1 MAQCVL
7 HRFVA
12 AAARGCCW
20 LVVLL
25 ALGCA
30 RHEPAAPVPVAATPP
45 APATTMTT
53 PAKEVVI
60 CKIERE
66 TAYDLGLRAYDAGEV
81 KRAMSLWREAASI
94 DTDQEVRQKAL
105 FAMASVKLSQAGND
119 AELVAALEMLDAWAK
134 KSPPGGSGE
143 DARFLL
149 PVVKAFK
156 PGFAVKEQKAA
167 LERECGKKLAEREEQ
182 VRKSLQQQVKALE
195 SIHQQIQEKKKGLS
209 NY

>member
-7 HRFVA
+7 HRVGSTA
-12 AAARGCCW
+12 VHGCCGLALL
-20 LVVLL
+20 LV
-25 ALGCA
+25 LGCA
-30 RHEPAAPVPVAATPP
+30 RHEPVPVPVAAPASPP
-45 APATTMTT
+45 AT
-53 PAKEVVI
+53 PAKDVII

-81 KRAMSLWREAASI
+81 KRAMTLWREATA
-94 DTDQEVRQKAL
+94 DADQAVRQKAL
-105 FAMASVKLSQAGND
+105 FAMAGVRLTQAGSD
-119 AELVAALEMLDAWAK
+119 AELAAALDLLDAWAK

-143 DARFLL
+143 DARFLV

-156 PGFAVKEQKAA
+156 PGYVLKEQKAA
-167 LERECGKKLAEREEQ
+167 LERDCGKKLAEREEQ

>member
-1 MAQCVL
+1 MARCVL
-7 HRFVA
+7 HRIGTT
-12 AAARGCCW
+12 AARICCGLS
-20 LVVLL
+20 LVL

-30 RHEPAAPVPVAATPP
+30 RHEPVPAPVVAPAPPP
-45 APATTMTT
+45 APS
-53 PAKEVVI
+53 KEVII

-66 TAYDLGLRAYDAGEV
+66 TAYDQGLRAYESGEV
-81 KRAMSLWREAASI
+81 KRAMTLWREAAAVETAQ
-94 DTDQEVRQKAL
+94 DVRQRAL
-105 FAMASVKLSQAGND
+105 FAMAAVKLSQAGSD
-119 AELVAALEMLDAWAK
+119 AEVSAALDMLDAWAK

-149 PVVKAFK
+149 GVVKSFK
-156 PGFAVKEQKAA
+156 PAFVLKEQKAA
-167 LERECGKKLAEREEQ
+167 LERECGKKLVEREEQ

>member
-7 HRFVA
+7 HRIGTTA
-12 AAARGCCW
+12 AHGCCG
-20 LVVLL
+20 L
-25 ALGCA
+25 ALLLVLGCV
-30 RHEPAAPVPVAATPP
+30 RHEPVLVPVAAPTP
-45 APATTMTT
+45 APSA
-53 PAKEVVI
+53 PAKEVIV

-66 TAYDLGLRAYDAGEV
+66 TAYDLGLRAYEAGEV
-81 KRAMSLWREAASI
+81 KRAMVLWREAVA
-94 DTDQEVRQKAL
+94 DADQGVHQKAL
-105 FAMASVKLSQAGND
+105 FAMASVKLTQAGSD
-119 AELVAALEMLDAWAK
+119 AEAAAALDMLEVWAK

-156 PGFAVKEQKAA
+156 PGFVLKEQKAA

>member
-1 MAQCVL
+1 MAQCAL
-7 HRFVA
+7 HRIVA
-12 AAARGCCW
+12 AAARGCCG

-30 RHEPAAPVPVAATPP
+30 RHEPAPPVPVAATPP
-45 APATTMTT
+45 SATTLPTA
-53 PAKEVVI
+53 AKEVVI

-119 AELVAALEMLDAWAK
+119 AELAAALEMLDAWAK

>member
-7 HRFVA
+7 HRIGTT
-12 AAARGCCW
+12 AARGCCW
-20 LVVLL
+20 LALL
-25 ALGCA
+25 LVLGCA
-30 RHEPAAPVPVAATPP
+30 RHEPAPVPVAAP
-45 APATTMTT
+45 APPPEA
-53 PAKEVVI
+53 PAKEVII

-66 TAYDLGLRAYDAGEV
+66 TAYDRGLRAYDAGEV
-81 KRAMSLWREAASI
+81 KRAMTLWREAAA
-94 DTDQEVRQKAL
+94 DTDQDVRQKAL
-105 FAMASVKLSQAGND
+105 FAMAAVKLSQAGSD
-119 AELVAALEMLDAWAK
+119 AELSAALEVLDAWAK

-143 DARFLL
+143 DARFLV

-156 PGFAVKEQKAA
+156 PGYALKEQKAA
-167 LERECGKKLAEREEQ
+167 LERECGKKLTEREEQ

>member
-1 MAQCVL
+1 MAQRVL
-7 HRFVA
+7 HCIGM
-12 AAARGCCW
+12 AAARVCCGLS
-20 LVVLL
+20 LVL

-30 RHEPAAPVPVAATPP
+30 RHEPAPVPVAAPAPPP
-45 APATTMTT
+45 APS
-53 PAKEVVI
+53 KEVII

-66 TAYDLGLRAYDAGEV
+66 TAYDRGLRAYESGEV
-81 KRAMSLWREAASI
+81 KRAMTLWREAAAVE
-94 DTDQEVRQKAL
+94 TDQDVRQRAL
-105 FAMASVKLSQAGND
+105 FAMAGVKLAQAGSE
-119 AELVAALEMLDAWAK
+119 AELSAALDLFDAWAK

-149 PVVKAFK
+149 GVVKSFK
-156 PGFAVKEQKAA
+156 PAFAFKEQKAA
-167 LERECGKKLAEREEQ
+167 LERECGKKLTEREDQ

>member
-7 HRFVA
+7 HRIVA
-12 AAARGCCW
+12 AAARGCCG

-25 ALGCA
+25 TLGCA
-30 RHEPAAPVPVAATPP
+30 RHEPAPPVPVAATPP
-45 APATTMTT
+45 SATTLPA

-81 KRAMSLWREAASI
+81 KRAMGLWREAASI

-105 FAMASVKLSQAGND
+105 FAMASVKLAMAGSD
-119 AELVAALEMLDAWAK
+119 AELAAALEMLDAWAK

>member
-7 HRFVA
+7 YRIGS
-12 AAARGCCW
+12 AAARGLCC
-20 LVVLL
+20 LTLL
-25 ALGCA
+25 AAFGCA
-30 RHEPAAPVPVAATPP
+30 RHEPVAVVPASVPAPPPP
-45 APATTMTT
+45 APSR
-53 PAKEVVI
+53 EVVI

-66 TAYDLGLRAYDAGEV
+66 TAYDRGLRAYEAGEV
-81 KRAMSLWREAASI
+81 KRAMTLWREAAG
-94 DTDQEVRQKAL
+94 DAELAVRQKAL

-119 AELVAALEMLDAWAK
+119 ADLSAALDMFDAWGK

-149 PVVKAFK
+149 PMLKSFK
-156 PGFAVKEQKAA
+156 PAYAVKEQKAA
-167 LERECGKKLAEREEQ
+167 QERECAKTLVEREEQ

>member
-7 HRFVA
+7 HRIGTT
-12 AAARGCCW
+12 AARGCCW
-20 LVVLL
+20 LTLL
-25 ALGCA
+25 LVLGCA
-30 RHEPAAPVPVAATPP
+30 RHEPAPVPVAAP
-45 APATTMTT
+45 APPPEA
-53 PAKEVVI
+53 PAKEVII

-66 TAYDLGLRAYDAGEV
+66 TAYDRGLRAYDAGEV
-81 KRAMSLWREAASI
+81 KRAMTLWREAAA
-94 DTDQEVRQKAL
+94 DTDQDVRQKAL
-105 FAMASVKLSQAGND
+105 FAMAAVKLSQAGSD
-119 AELVAALEMLDAWAK
+119 AELSAALEVLDAWAK

-143 DARFLL
+143 DARFLV

-156 PGFAVKEQKAA
+156 PGYALKEQKAA
-167 LERECGKKLAEREEQ
+167 LERECGKKLTEREEQ

>member
-7 HRFVA
+7 HRIGTA
-12 AAARGCCW
+12 AVRGCCGLA
-20 LVVLL
+20 LVL

-30 RHEPAAPVPVAATPP
+30 RHEPVAVPVAAPAPPP
-45 APATTMTT
+45 APTR
-53 PAKEVVI
+53 EVII

-66 TAYDLGLRAYDAGEV
+66 TAYDLGLRAYEAGEV
-81 KRAMSLWREAASI
+81 KRAMTLWREALALE
-94 DTDQEVRQKAL
+94 TELAVRQKTL
-105 FAMASVKLSQAGND
+105 FAMAAVKLSQAGSD
-119 AELVAALEMLDAWAK
+119 AELSAALDLFDAWAK
-134 KSPPGGSGE
+134 KSSPGGSGE

-149 PVVKAFK
+149 PLLKSFK
-156 PGFAVKEQKAA
+156 PAFAFREQKAA